1 MLDRFFHSIEGLV
14 PVKWRWVL
22 GHGGF
27 RRYFA
32 NTGWMFFG
40 QMFGLF
46 LSFFIGVWVVRY
58 LGPENYGVLSYALAF
73 AGIFSFIAG
82 LGVDNILNRELVK
95 FPEKRDELMGTAFR
109 LKLIGGFIAFAI
121 TVISVFIINP
131 STLIKFLVMVYS
143 FTFIFQSLN
152 IVSTFFQSRVEAK
165 KNVRAQ
171 VLSSSLTSILK
182 IIMILSGLGVIWIMI
197 AYTLDSVWSMSVLF
211 VLYRRSK
218 FKFRNWKFSKKLA
231 KQIFSSS
238 WLMMLTTAS
247 VLVYMKIDQVIIRQ
261 LLDERAVGLYA
272 AAVKLS
278 EIWYLIPVVICISLF
293 PAIINSRKT
302 SLKSYYNRLKK
313 LFSLVFVLSVII
325 AIIVSVLARPIIYVL
340 FGSNYAESVS
350 VLRIY
355 SWSIIGFFLGT
366 VASYY
371 LLAENY
377 MKIYLFSSLFVAV
390 LNIVLNILLIPKMGL
405 NGAAIATVISYSFLF
420 LSLLFFKKMRTDIKK
435 IIIQKYN
442 IEVI

>member
-1 MLDRFFHSIEGLV
+1 MLDKFFSAIERFV

-40 QMFGLF
+40 QMFGLC
-46 LSFFIGVWVVRY
+46 LSFFIGVWVIRY

-131 STLIKFLVMVYS
+131 STLIKFLVMIYS

-197 AYTLDSVWSMSVLF
+197 AYTLDSLWLVIILLIS
-211 VLYRRSK
+211 YRRSSL
-218 FKFRNWKFSKKLA
+218 KFRKWKFSGETA
-231 KQIFSSS
+231 RQILSSS

-247 VLVYMKIDQVIIRQ
+247 VLIYMKIDQVIIRQ
-261 LLDERAVGLYA
+261 MLDERAVGLYSA
-272 AAVKLS
+272 AIKLS
-278 EIWYLIPVVICISLF
+278 EIWYFIPGIICVSLF
-293 PAIINSRKT
+293 PAIINSKKT
-302 SLKSYYNRLKK
+302 DQKLYYSRLKR
-313 LFSLVFVLSVII
+313 LYILVLVLSIII
-325 AIIVSVLARPIIYVL
+325 AIIVSALAKPIIYLL
-340 FGSNYAESVS
+340 FGSDYLESIS

-355 SWSIIGFFLGT
+355 AWSTIGFFLGM
-366 VASYY
+366 VSSYY

-377 MKIYLFSSLFVAV
+377 MKIYFSSSFFVAV
-390 LNIVLNILLIPKMGL
+390 LNIVLNVLLIPKFGI
-405 NGAAIATVISYSFLF
+405 NGAAIATVVSYSFLF
-420 LSLLFFKKMRTDIKK
+420 LVLLFFRKTRRDISLIFVK
-435 IIIQKYN
+435 
-442 IEVI
+442 

>member
-1 MLDRFFHSIEGLV
+1 MLDKFFSAIERFV

-40 QMFGLF
+40 QMFGLC

-197 AYTLDSVWSMSVLF
+197 AYTLDSLWLVIILLIS
-211 VLYRRSK
+211 YRRSSL
-218 FKFRNWKFSKKLA
+218 KFRKWKFSGETA
-231 KQIFSSS
+231 RQILSSS

-261 LLDERAVGLYA
+261 LLDERAVGLYSA
-272 AAVKLS
+272 AIKLS
-278 EIWYLIPVVICISLF
+278 EIWYFIPGIICVSLF
-293 PAIINSRKT
+293 PAIINSKKT
-302 SLKSYYNRLKK
+302 NQELYYSRLKR
-313 LFSLVFVLSVII
+313 LYILVLVLSLII
-325 AIIVSVLARPIIYVL
+325 AIIVSALAKPIIYLL
-340 FGSNYAESVS
+340 FGVDYLESIS

-355 SWSIIGFFLGT
+355 AWSTIGFFLGM
-366 VASYY
+366 VSSYY

-377 MKIYLFSSLFVAV
+377 MKIYFFSSFFVAV
-390 LNIVLNILLIPKMGL
+390 LNIVLNVLLIPKFGI
-405 NGAAIATVISYSFLF
+405 NGAAIATVVSYSFLF
-420 LSLLFFKKMRTDIKK
+420 LFLLFFRKTRRDISLIFVK
-435 IIIQKYN
+435 
-442 IEVI
+442 

>member
-14 PVKWRWVL
+14 PVKWRWIL

-131 STLIKFLVMVYS
+131 STLIKFLVMIYS

-171 VLSSSLTSILK
+171 IISSSLTSILK
-182 IIMILSGLGVIWIMI
+182 IIIILSGLGVIWIMI
-197 AYTLDSVWSMSVLF
+197 AYALDSLWLVIILLIS
-211 VLYRRSK
+211 YRRSSL
-218 FKFRNWKFSKKLA
+218 KFRRWKFSGETA
-231 KQIFSSS
+231 RQILSSS

-261 LLDERAVGLYA
+261 MLDERAVGLYA
-272 AAVKLS
+272 AAIKLS
-278 EIWYLIPVVICISLF
+278 EIWYFIPGIICVSLF
-293 PAIINSRKT
+293 PAIINSKKT
-302 SLKSYYNRLKK
+302 DQKLYYSRLKR
-313 LFSLVFVLSVII
+313 LYILVLVLSLII
-325 AIIVSVLARPIIYVL
+325 AIIVSALAKPIIYLL
-340 FGSNYAESVS
+340 FGVDYLESIS

-355 SWSIIGFFLGT
+355 AWSTIGFFLGM
-366 VASYY
+366 VSSYY

-377 MKIYLFSSLFVAV
+377 MKIYFFSSFFVAV
-390 LNIVLNILLIPKMGL
+390 LNIVLNVLLIPKFGI
-405 NGAAIATVISYSFLF
+405 NGAAIATVVSYSFLF
-420 LSLLFFKKMRTDIKK
+420 LVLLFFRKTRRDISLIFVK
-435 IIIQKYN
+435 
-442 IEVI
+442 

>member
-1 MLDRFFHSIEGLV
+1 MLDKFFNAIERFV

-40 QMFGLF
+40 QMFGLC
-46 LSFFIGVWVVRY
+46 LSFFIGVWVIRY

-131 STLIKFLVMVYS
+131 STLIKFLVMIYS

-197 AYTLDSVWSMSVLF
+197 AYALDSLWLVIILLIS
-211 VLYRRSK
+211 YRRSSL
-218 FKFRNWKFSKKLA
+218 KFRRWKFSGETA
-231 KQIFSSS
+231 RQILSSS

-261 LLDERAVGLYA
+261 LLDERAVGLYSA
-272 AAVKLS
+272 AIKLS
-278 EIWYLIPVVICISLF
+278 EIWYFIPGIICVSLF

-302 SLKSYYNRLKK
+302 DQKLYYSRLKR
-313 LFSLVFVLSVII
+313 LYMLVLVLSLII
-325 AIIVSVLARPIIYVL
+325 AIIVSALAKPIIYLL
-340 FGSNYAESVS
+340 FGIDYLESIS

-355 SWSIIGFFLGT
+355 AWSTVGFFLGM
-366 VASYY
+366 VSSYY

-377 MKIYLFSSLFVAV
+377 MKIYFFSSFFVAV
-390 LNIVLNILLIPKMGL
+390 LNIVLNVLLIPKFGI
-405 NGAAIATVISYSFLF
+405 NGAAIATVVSYSFLV
-420 LSLLFFKKMRTDIKK
+420 LILLFFRKMRINLKYFFKIK
-435 IIIQKYN
+435 I
-442 IEVI
+442 

>member
-1 MLDRFFHSIEGLV
+1 MLDKFFSAIERFV

-40 QMFGLF
+40 QMFGLC
-46 LSFFIGVWVVRY
+46 LSFFIGVWVIRY

-121 TVISVFIINP
+121 TVISVFVINP
-131 STLIKFLVMVYS
+131 STLIKFLVMIYS

-197 AYTLDSVWSMSVLF
+197 TYTLDSLWLVIILLIS
-211 VLYRRSK
+211 YRRSSL
-218 FKFRNWKFSKKLA
+218 KFRKWKFSGETA
-231 KQIFSSS
+231 RQILSSS

-261 LLDERAVGLYA
+261 LLDERAVGLYSA
-272 AAVKLS
+272 AIKLS
-278 EIWYLIPVVICISLF
+278 EIWYFIPGIICVSLF
-293 PAIINSRKT
+293 PAIINSKKT
-302 SLKSYYNRLKK
+302 DQKLYYSRLKR
-313 LFSLVFVLSVII
+313 LYMLVLVLSLII
-325 AIIVSVLARPIIYVL
+325 AIIVSALAKPIVYLL
-340 FGSNYAESVS
+340 FGIDYIESIS

-355 SWSIIGFFLGT
+355 AWSTIGFFLGM
-366 VASYY
+366 VSSYY

-377 MKIYLFSSLFVAV
+377 MKIYFFSSFFVAV
-390 LNIVLNILLIPKMGL
+390 LNIVLNILLIPRFGI
-405 NGAAIATVISYSFLF
+405 NGAAIATVVSYGFLF
-420 LSLLFFKKMRTDIKK
+420 LVLLFFKITRREIFLILKK
-435 IIIQKYN
+435 YG
-442 IEVI
+442 